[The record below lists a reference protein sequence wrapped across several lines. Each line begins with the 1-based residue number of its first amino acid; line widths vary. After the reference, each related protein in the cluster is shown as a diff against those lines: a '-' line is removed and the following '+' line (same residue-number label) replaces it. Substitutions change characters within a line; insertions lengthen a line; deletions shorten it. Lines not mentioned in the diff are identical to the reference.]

1 MLQTEPELRGVM
13 ARGIAALPALLD
25 RGYFLKPPSVREAKA
40 AFIVASDAVRSWV
53 DEYCTLDFDAWT
65 APSGREPGPVAAP
78 KAGTRRNQAPDV
90 CNQPCNSEPRASV
103 WLYATD

>member
-25 RGYFLKPPSVREAKA
+25 RGYFLEPPSVREAKA

-65 APSGREPGPVAAP
+65 ARKNLYSAY
-78 KAGTRRNQAPDV
+78 RN
-90 CNQPCNSEPRASV
+90 ASFANDDGSKM
-103 WLYATD
+103 LSNGAF